1 MFNRKTDLVDV
12 NLVVKAISE
21 SINSIKSTL
30 KRLNANAL
38 ANLMDLITGKLD
50 LFMALSELK
59 KEDEVQ
65 DMVLNLISYLLVNQM
80 LFYHVFSK
88 KSGGLPEL
96 KELDTLNS
104 LKLQFKNIT
113 NIDYKSIYQIDIIS
127 RLPENNNILNSL
139 NEIIA
144 VFQLVKP
151 ELVENDLIGRLFHDL
166 LPYET
171 RKILAAFY
179 TNPISADIL

>member
-1 MFNRKTDLVDV
+1 MVDV

-30 KRLNANAL
+30 KRLNANDL

-50 LFMALSELK
+50 LFMTLSELK

-88 KSGGLPEL
+88 KYGRIPEL

-179 TNPISADIL
+179 TNPIAADIL

>member
-1 MFNRKTDLVDV
+1 MNNENILAKM
-12 NLVVKAISE
+12 IS
-21 SINSIKSTL
+21 
-30 KRLNANAL
+30 
-38 ANLMDLITGKLD
+38 D
-50 LFMALSELK
+50 
-59 KEDEVQ
+59 
-65 DMVLNLISYLLVNQM
+65 
-80 LFYHVFSK
+80 
-88 KSGGLPEL
+88 
-96 KELDTLNS
+96 
-104 LKLQFKNIT
+104 IT

-179 TNPISADIL
+179 TNPIAADIL

>member
-30 KRLNANAL
+30 KRLNANDL

-65 DMVLNLISYLLVNQM
+65 DMVLNLISYLL
-80 LFYHVFSK
+80 LIKCYF
-88 KSGGLPEL
+88 
-96 KELDTLNS
+96 
-104 LKLQFKNIT
+104 IT
-113 NIDYKSIYQIDIIS
+113 
-127 RLPENNNILNSL
+127 
-139 NEIIA
+139 
-144 VFQLVKP
+144 FLVKNP
-151 ELVENDLIGRLFHDL
+151 VEFQI
-166 LPYET
+166 
-171 RKILAAFY
+171 
-179 TNPISADIL
+179 